1 MGIKQRVWQ
10 GHLKAAERS
19 GKSLSAYAAEYGI
32 NLRRLYDARY
42 VGIGGQNEGGQGA
55 ASIGIRAG
63 QGQAAVIG
71 QGLADGAPRRSS
83 WR

>member
-19 GKSLSAYAAEYGI
+19 GKSLSAAYAAEYGI

-55 ASIGIRAG
+55 ASIGIRAS
-63 QGQAAVIG
+63 QAQTV
-71 QGLADGAPRRSS
+71 
-83 WR
+83 